1 MLRLGLGLGLGFRVR
16 VRVRSTLPMVSS
28 TSETKGMA
36 TAVRSMQSREK
47 TKAMISCRMVPGT
60 TSTQKPTR
68 KSLWCAGAIVE
79 REMV

>member
-1 MLRLGLGLGLGFRVR
+1 M
-16 VRVRSTLPMVSS
+16 PMVSS

-68 KSLWCAGAIVE
+68 KSLWCGSDSGARYSQGNWAKGLVCA
-79 REMV
+79 RVRC

>member
-1 MLRLGLGLGLGFRVR
+1 M
-16 VRVRSTLPMVSS
+16 PMVSS

-79 REMV
+79 RDIVKVIGLRVWFALGLGARVNRSR